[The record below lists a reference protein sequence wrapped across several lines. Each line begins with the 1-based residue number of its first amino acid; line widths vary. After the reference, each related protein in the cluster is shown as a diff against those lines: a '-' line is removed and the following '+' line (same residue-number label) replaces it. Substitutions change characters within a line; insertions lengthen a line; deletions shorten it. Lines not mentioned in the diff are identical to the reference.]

1 MPPIARSQREP
12 LVLLHPLAMSAH
24 VWDAVTPWLE
34 PHHDVIALTALGHRG
49 GAAATHRPVTVR
61 ELVDHTERTLDA
73 HGLDRPH
80 IAGNSL
86 GGWMAIELARRGR
99 AQTVCALSPA
109 GTWTA
114 GTAEQTDG
122 VRKIRRA
129 IRNARL
135 GRALPMSALLR
146 SATVRRTVLRDAANH
161 GEHLTAMQALEATR
175 NLLACTVAE
184 DILTT
189 SEELAPLDPP
199 PCPITIAWSAD
210 DALLPVDVN
219 GATARQR
226 VPRAR
231 FVVLA
236 DVGHVPII
244 DDPQK
249 VARTIRQVTQAG

>member
-12 LVLLHPLAMSAH
+12 LVLLHPLATSAR
-24 VWDAVTPWLE
+24 VWDTVTPRLE

-49 GAAATHRPVTVR
+49 GAPATHRPVTVR
-61 ELVDHTERTLDA
+61 ELVDHAERALDA
-73 HGLDRPH
+73 HGLERPH

-99 AQTVCALSPA
+99 ARTVCALSPA

-114 GTAEQTDG
+114 GTPEQTDG

-129 IRNARL
+129 FRNARL
-135 GRALPMSALLR
+135 GRALPMSSLLR
-146 SATVRRTVLRDAANH
+146 SATARRMVLRDAANH
-161 GEHLTAMQALEATR
+161 RERLTATQALEATR
-175 NLLACTVAE
+175 DLLACSVAE

-189 SEELAPLDPP
+189 VEELAPLDPP

-210 DALLPVDVN
+210 DALRPVDVN
-219 GATARQR
+219 GAIARQR
-226 VPRAR
+226 VPNAR

-236 DVGHVPII
+236 DVGHVPMI
-244 DDPQK
+244 DDPQS
-249 VARTIRQVTQAG
+249 VARTVLQTTEAG

>member
-1 MPPIARSQREP
+1 
-12 LVLLHPLAMSAH
+12 
-24 VWDAVTPWLE
+24 
-34 PHHDVIALTALGHRG
+34 
-49 GAAATHRPVTVR
+49 
-61 ELVDHTERTLDA
+61 
-73 HGLDRPH
+73 
-80 IAGNSL
+80 
-86 GGWMAIELARRGR
+86 
-99 AQTVCALSPA
+99 
-109 GTWTA
+109 
-114 GTAEQTDG
+114 
-122 VRKIRRA
+122 
-129 IRNARL
+129 
-135 GRALPMSALLR
+135 
-146 SATVRRTVLRDAANH
+146 VLREAANH

-175 NLLACTVAE
+175 DLLACTVAE